1 MVSTTITLGSTAA
14 PVKFTQVEPVLL
26 TDETILQR
34 KEKILYGM
42 KSEGFDALVIYAD
55 KEHGA
60 NFAYLTGFIPRF
72 EEGLLILDT
81 RGECTLV
88 LGNENLKLARFSRV
102 PVTLAHSP
110 YFSLPNQPMDNEAP
124 LENLFTAAGL
134 NEKSKVGLVGWKMFT
149 PAAGNGKTFFDLPY
163 FIVEAV
169 KRTLKASAELEN
181 AVHLFISGN
190 SGARATCNANEIAH
204 YEYGANLA
212 SNCILDAMNAVD
224 VGIREVELG
233 ALLAAEGQYNT
244 VVSIAA
250 TGSRFD
256 KANLYPGYKKVQKG
270 DPLSLSTAFK
280 GGLSSRTGFVVADE
294 SELPA
299 TQKEW
304 LQRMAKPY
312 FGAVV
317 AWLENIHCGMAGGEL
332 YNLVERVLPKEH
344 YGWHLNPGHLV
355 SDEEWMSSPVY
366 QGSDEPLKSGMIM
379 QIDIIPSVAGYTG
392 VSAEECVVLADA
404 TLQAEIG
411 KQYPALWHRIE
422 TRRRY
427 LRQEIG
433 INLSEEILPLSN
445 TVAYLRPF
453 YLAKNQ
459 SLLVER

>member
-1 MVSTTITLGSTAA
+1 MVATTIKLGPTTA

-26 TDETILQR
+26 TDETILAR
-34 KEKILYGM
+34 KEKILNGM
-42 KSEGFDALVIYAD
+42 KNEGFDALVIYAD

-72 EEGLLILDT
+72 EEGLLILET
-81 RGECTLV
+81 SGRCTLV

-124 LENLFTAAGL
+124 LENIFTAAGL
-134 NEKSKVGLVGWKMFT
+134 SEKNKVGLVGWKMFT

-169 KRTLKASAELEN
+169 RNTLKASAELEN
-181 AVHLFISGN
+181 AAHLFISGK

-212 SNCILDAMNAVD
+212 SNCILDAINAIE
-224 VGIREVELG
+224 VGVREVDLG
-233 ALLAAEGQYNT
+233 SLLAAEGQYNT

-250 TGSRFD
+250 TGGRFD
-256 KANLYPGYKKVQKG
+256 KANIYPSYKKVKKG
-270 DPLSLSTAFK
+270 DPLSLTTGFK
-280 GGLSSRTGFVVADE
+280 GGLSSRTGFVIADE

-299 TQKEW
+299 GQEEW

-312 FGAVV
+312 FAAVV
-317 AWLENIHCGMAGGEL
+317 AWLENIRCGMTGGEL
-332 YNLVERVLPKEH
+332 YQLVEGVLPKDR

-366 QGSDEPLKSGMIM
+366 QGSDEALRSGMIM

-404 TLQAEIG
+404 ALQAAIS
-411 KQYPALWHRIE
+411 KHYPALWNRIE

-427 LRQEIG
+427 LREEIG
-433 INLSEEILPLSN
+433 IKLSEEILPLSN

-453 YLAKNQ
+453 YLAKDQ
-459 SLLVER
+459 SLFVER